1 MLYLYYTSIN
11 GSFFS
16 HSQLSYQTDGKYCIN
31 SYGTQVHTIQT
42 NLHTKVKIVDEME
55 KFLRPITSAHE
66 SNLDNNYS
74 NLQHEKQV
82 SSDDECSSSHNNKAY
97 NFGMCKRS
105 HQKSINTSKL
115 EDFWLGSGRGRMKE
129 RKRERGAGRGR

>member
-1 MLYLYYTSIN
+1 M
-11 GSFFS
+11 
-16 HSQLSYQTDGKYCIN
+16 
-31 SYGTQVHTIQT
+31 
-42 NLHTKVKIVDEME
+42 DEME

-82 SSDDECSSSHNNKAY
+82 SSDDDDNVDECSSSHNNKAY

-105 HQKSINTSKL
+105 H
-115 EDFWLGSGRGRMKE
+115 
-129 RKRERGAGRGR
+129 